1 MTSARGRRIQGRRAL
16 AIMAWVSLVVV
27 ALLLWYARVNR
38 LIRVQA
44 WEPAALLLSAYAMFL
59 SIFAWLLFSPERKSA
74 EESPALFFAGILTLI
89 PPCYI
94 AYLLMP
100 TGSPLRPWLTLGV
113 FLFGILAILS
123 PLPDEVFRIPRDRKS
138 YLRLLTDSYLTELD
152 VEEPRTDF
160 NKLAPRTVMRLTA
173 PPRQETP
180 NENKARDPWTN
191 PFSGTGRTISRTG
204 KQTKENEAAARDTY
218 VAGAEIP
225 LPPRPIS
232 GRTTNTEPRTERSD
246 STPSGPL
253 PIPIGP
259 VMPSIPV
266 STFGSIPTDVTRE
279 KNFERTPV
287 TGFTG
292 PTPVSTS
299 RRPLRD
305 PESPPTKNLGFQTP
319 ATSPVPDPRESVTLS
334 MVSLPVTPPAP
345 VASPPPVKPVS
356 PAAIAPQMPAS
367 PSRPITES
375 VRRPLSDPL
384 AAKES
389 ARPAASPL
397 HELDRRLQAE
407 ANEVDTH
414 DNDFDV
420 TGAAPG
426 GMTGLTTSMQS
437 MGDFHLERIK
447 DEHGGEMIEGKI
459 VARFEIGQKRAHL
472 HVPFSPPLPGIP
484 EVECEPVGEEPVRLK
499 VAVRQP
505 YGIRIEVRRTEAAD
519 PLTAEI
525 SFAAVYTPTRRV

>member
-16 AIMAWVSLVVV
+16 AIMAWVSLVVI
-27 ALLLWYARVNR
+27 ALLLWYARANR

-123 PLPDEVFRIPRDRKS
+123 PLPDEVFKIPRDRKS

-173 PPRQETP
+173 PPKEEARKDT
-180 NENKARDPWTN
+180 KARDPWAN
-191 PFSGTGRTISRTG
+191 PFTGTGRTISRTG
-204 KQTKENEAAARDTY
+204 KQLKDVESRDTY

-225 LPPRPIS
+225 LPPRPV
-232 GRTTNTEPRTERSD
+232 TQARTE
-246 STPSGPL
+246 STEIRPERQASPAVTSVTS
-253 PIPIGP
+253 PPPVPVGP
-259 VMPSIPV
+259 VLPSIPV
-266 STFGSIPTDVTRE
+266 STFGGVPGDVKRE

-292 PTPVSTS
+292 PTSVSTS

-305 PESPPTKNLGFQTP
+305 PDSAGNRNMGFQTP
-319 ATSPVPDPRESVTLS
+319 PGDPSSPAPGEPVPLT
-334 MVSLPVTPPAP
+334 MVSLPASAP
-345 VASPPPVKPVS
+345 VQRSAA
-356 PAAIAPQMPAS
+356 PAVPLQMPAAQ
-367 PSRPITES
+367 PRPLTETA
-375 VRRPLSDPL
+375 RRPLSEPSGPRDSL
-384 AAKES
+384 KS
-389 ARPAASPL
+389 VAASPL
-397 HELDRRLQAE
+397 QELDRRLQAE
-407 ANEVDTH
+407 ANDEDSSDT
-414 DNDFDV
+414 DFDG
-420 TGAAPG
+420 TGESSGAVP
-426 GMTGLTTSMQS
+426 GLTQSMQS
-437 MGDFHLERIK
+437 MGDFHLERIR

-459 VARFEIGQKRAHL
+459 MARFEIGQKRAHL

-505 YGIRIEVRRTEAAD
+505 YGIRIEVRRTEASD

>member
-232 GRTTNTEPRTERSD
+232 GRTANTEPRTERSD
-246 STPSGPL
+246 STPSVPL

-292 PTPVSTS
+292 SGPVSTS

-305 PESPPTKNLGFQTP
+305 PDATAGKNMGFQTP
-319 ATSPVPDPRESVTLS
+319 AVPPGNDPRESVTLS
-334 MVSLPVTPPAP
+334 MVSLPVTPPSAVNSVAPASLATPMATP
-345 VASPPPVKPVS
+345 VAEVS
-356 PAAIAPQMPAS
+356 
-367 PSRPITES
+367 
-375 VRRPLSDPL
+375 RRPLSDPM
-384 AAKES
+384 APRDTSRTAT
-389 ARPAASPL
+389 SPL

-407 ANEVDTH
+407 AREEDSAET
-414 DNDFDV
+414 DFDV
-420 TGAAPG
+420 TGAAG
-426 GMTGLTTSMQS
+426 AAAGLTTSMQS

>member
-27 ALLLWYARVNR
+27 AALLWYARVNR

-173 PPRQETP
+173 PPKEETRS
-180 NENKARDPWTN
+180 ETKARDPWTN

-204 KQTKENEAAARDTY
+204 KQTDHNDAGARDTY

-225 LPPRPIS
+225 LPPRPPMS
-232 GRTTNTEPRTERSD
+232 GRADNTDTRADRSA
-246 STPSGPL
+246 TAHGPL
-253 PIPIGP
+253 VPAGPAPIPIGP
-259 VMPSIPV
+259 VLPSIPV
-266 STFGSIPTDVTRE
+266 STFGSIPTEVTRE

-305 PESPPTKNLGFQTP
+305 PDATGGKNIGFQTP
-319 ATSPVPDPRESVTLS
+319 AVPPMSDPRESVTLS
-334 MVSLPVTPPAP
+334 MVSLPVNPPSSIS
-345 VASPPPVKPVS
+345 ASPPVS
-356 PAAIAPQMPAS
+356 LAPPMAAPQP
-367 PSRPITES
+367 RPLAETT
-375 VRRPLSDPL
+375 RRPLSEPM
-384 AAKES
+384 APREVSK
-389 ARPAASPL
+389 PAASPL

-407 ANEVDTH
+407 SSDEDSAET
-414 DNDFDV
+414 DFDV

-426 GMTGLTTSMQS
+426 AIAGLTTSMQS
-437 MGDFHLERIK
+437 IGDFDLERIK

-525 SFAAVYTPTRRV
+525 SFAAVYTPMRRV